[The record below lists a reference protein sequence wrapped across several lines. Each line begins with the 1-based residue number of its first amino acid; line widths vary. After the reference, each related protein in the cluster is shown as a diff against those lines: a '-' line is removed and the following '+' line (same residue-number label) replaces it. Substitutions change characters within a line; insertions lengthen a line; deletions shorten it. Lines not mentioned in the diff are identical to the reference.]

1 MIGDKQKEKRKAK
14 ERNRKERKEPKRL
27 ANSLGKEEKPKSS
40 AANIRSSR
48 EHAPTPWKKK
58 KKKTTY
64 K

>member
-48 EHAPTPWKKK
+48 EHAPTPW
-58 KKKTTY
+58 TA
-64 K
+64 